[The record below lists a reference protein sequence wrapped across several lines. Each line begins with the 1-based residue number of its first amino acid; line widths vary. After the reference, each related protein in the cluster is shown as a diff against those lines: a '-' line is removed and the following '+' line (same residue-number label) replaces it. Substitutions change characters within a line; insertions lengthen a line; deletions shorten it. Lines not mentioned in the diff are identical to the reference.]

1 MGSLSLVHWLVVL
14 GIALL
19 LFGNRLPGL
28 GKSLGEGIRNF
39 KSGLGNEDGEE
50 GDKTNANST
59 ANNAGNSS
67 GNSSSTASQKQ
78 ITGQAQTDTPTAKRE
93 NSHQQNS

>member
-1 MGSLSLVHWLVVL
+1 MGSMSLVHWLVVL

-50 GDKTNANST
+50 GDQANT
-59 ANNAGNSS
+59 
-67 GNSSSTASQKQ
+67 SSSANAKPSQKQ
-78 ITGQAQTDTPTAKRE
+78 ISGQTQTESTAAKRE
-93 NSHQQNS
+93 NSHQQNG

>member
-59 ANNAGNSS
+59 AQNGGNS
-67 GNSSSTASQKQ
+67 GSTTSQKQ
-78 ITGQAQTDTPTAKRE
+78 ITGQAQTDTTTAKRE

>member
-1 MGSLSLVHWLVVL
+1 MGSMSLVHWLVVL

-50 GDKTNANST
+50 GDQANAKSDGQGAKTA
-59 ANNAGNSS
+59 
-67 GNSSSTASQKQ
+67 QKQ
-78 ITGQAQTDTPTAKRE
+78 ISGQSENEASSTKRE
-93 NSHQQNS
+93 NSHHHNG